1 MAKRKKNPALGIA
14 QNAAQNA
21 MFDEQGKPRSG
32 VHNVLLKA
40 VDVQRPLVVGHI
52 SRLRR
57 KHPNAS
63 LAELVVRL
71 ERQYLATVTTTGAG
85 AGATAVIP
93 GVGTGTALAVSGVA
107 TAAFLEATA
116 LFASSVAELHGVRVT
131 DPEKARTMVMAIMLG
146 EEGTSLLS
154 AFTGQ
159 TMGRGRGA
167 SQVWGSVLTKKTS
180 AATFEPVKAAIQKA
194 FLKSLVKKQG
204 GAFFGRLLPFGVGAV
219 MGGGGN
225 LLMGRAVIANT
236 REAFGALPL
245 VAPFGEQPALP
256 SDDGAAQLPSHAQ
269 PPQRAPLELD
279 PSSAD
284 RRLPDAPGVDAA
296 GKDVPG
302 TPGAEPR

>member
-1 MAKRKKNPALGIA
+1 MAKPKKNPALGIA

-32 VHNVLLKA
+32 VHTVLLKA
-40 VDVQRPLVVGHI
+40 VDVQRPLVVAHI

-57 KHPNAS
+57 KHPEAT

-146 EEGTSLLS
+146 EEGTALLS

-167 SQVWGSVLTKKTS
+167 SQVWGSVLTRKTS
-180 AATFEPVKAAIQKA
+180 AAAFEPVKAAIQKA

-204 GAFFGRLLPFGVGAV
+204 GAFFSRLLPFGIGAV

-225 LLMGRAVIANT
+225 LLMGKAVIANT

-245 VAPFGEQPALP
+245 VAPFGEQTALAADDSGALP
-256 SDDGAAQLPSHAQ
+256 ASHA
-269 PPQRAPLELD
+269 PLALDALSPADMGEAPDALPGSDASAPQRGHF
-279 PSSAD
+279 
-284 RRLPDAPGVDAA
+284 PDAGM
-296 GKDVPG
+296 
-302 TPGAEPR
+302 R